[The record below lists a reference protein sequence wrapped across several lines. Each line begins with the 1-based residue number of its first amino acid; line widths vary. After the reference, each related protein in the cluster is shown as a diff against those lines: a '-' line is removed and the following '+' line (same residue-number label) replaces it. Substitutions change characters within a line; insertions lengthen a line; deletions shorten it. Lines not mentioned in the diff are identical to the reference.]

1 MGSDLDVFLRHD
13 QRAVEQREIPDR
25 ALPVL
30 ADSKRAAGVTGNM
43 VTDDDCARFFASE
56 ESKDLRALAIKAL
69 AKYDI
74 RRDRF
79 RPPIAFDVPI
89 FFNVAHGTKTS
100 CVKLESF
107 PMYKVLRKRRRWPE
121 GPGRGLVR

>member
-1 MGSDLDVFLRHD
+1 MRSDVDLLLGHD
-13 QRAVEQREIPDR
+13 KRAIEQSEIADR

-30 ADSKRAAGVTGNM
+30 ADGKRAAGVTGNM
-43 VTDDDCARFFASE
+43 FTDDDCARFFASE

-79 RPPIAFDVPI
+79 RPPIIFDVPI
-89 FFNVAHGTKTS
+89 FSNVAHGIADSAILSEAKN
-100 CVKLESF
+100 L
-107 PMYKVLRKRRRWPE
+107 
-121 GPGRGLVR
+121 